1 MKFRKLSLLLVL
13 ILFIVVNYSECAI
26 ISAIPK
32 KPRVINLNYII
43 DQKTNEII
51 FSPKRLDIDIGQ
63 IIRLKTNDLLIGGE
77 LLEFLDID
85 WEDHLIGSYY
95 YTFYY
100 MRGINLGTFE
110 IEAIYTKDSTIRGK
124 IEVSVK
130 GKSQHLKNV
139 DQLMK
144 IYYSINSN
152 EANSEK
158 NESIKFFPRK
168 VKLRRGQRIIF
179 VPKNNTSYQNLLIEL
194 DNSNILSEVNV
205 FNAKGDQ
212 ILFKAITTGKVEL
225 KCQIAH
231 AYFIKGTIS
240 VEVIN

>member
-26 ISAIPK
+26 ISATPK
-32 KPRVINLNYII
+32 KSRVIDLNYKI
-43 DQKTNEII
+43 DQKTNEVI
-51 FSPKRLDIDIGQ
+51 FSPNRLDIDIGQ

-77 LLEFLDID
+77 FLNFLDID
-85 WEDHLIGSYY
+85 WEDHLVGSFY

-100 MRGINLGTFE
+100 LRGINLGTFE

-124 IEVSVK
+124 IEISVK
-130 GKSQHLKNV
+130 GKSRHLNNI
-139 DQLMK
+139 DQLVK

-152 EANSEK
+152 AANSEK
-158 NESIKFFPRK
+158 NKFIEFFPKK

-179 VPKNNTSYQNLLIEL
+179 VPKDNKSYQHLLIEL
-194 DNSNILSEVNV
+194 NNSNILSEANV

-212 ILFKAITTGKVEL
+212 ILFKAISTGKVEL
-225 KCQIAH
+225 QCHIAH
-231 AYFIKGTIS
+231 AYFIKGTIF
-240 VEVIN
+240 VEVID

>member
-13 ILFIVVNYSECAI
+13 VLFIVVNYSERAI

-32 KPRVINLNYII
+32 KPRVINLNYKI

-51 FSPKRLDIDIGQ
+51 FSPKRLNIDIGQ

-85 WEDHLIGSYY
+85 WEDHLIGSY

-152 EANSEK
+152 EANSGK

-168 VKLRRGQRIIF
+168 VKLRKGQRIIF
-179 VPKNNTSYQNLLIEL
+179 VPKDNTSYQHLLIKL
-194 DNSNILSEVNV
+194 NNSNILSEANV

-212 ILFKAITTGKVEL
+212 ILFKALTTGKVEL
-225 KCQIAH
+225 ECHIAH
-231 AYFIKGTIS
+231 AYFIKGKFN

>member
-13 ILFIVVNYSECAI
+13 VLFIVVNYSECAI

-32 KPRVINLNYII
+32 KPRVINLNYKI

-51 FSPKRLDIDIGQ
+51 FSPKRLNIDIGQ

-85 WEDHLIGSYY
+85 WEDHLIGSY

-152 EANSEK
+152 EANSGK
-158 NESIKFFPRK
+158 NESIEFFPRK
-168 VKLRRGQRIIF
+168 VKLRKGQRIIF
-179 VPKNNTSYQNLLIEL
+179 VPKDNTSYQHLLIKL
-194 DNSNILSEVNV
+194 NNSNILSEANV

-212 ILFKAITTGKVEL
+212 ILFKALTTGKVEL
-225 KCQIAH
+225 ECHIAH
-231 AYFIKGTIS
+231 AYFIKGKFN